1 MQGRRMGAIAGSAVG
16 RGLSGGSKG
25 PATWICIAVSRV
37 VDHGSR
43 GSEGRSSN
51 LEKAGAADLPSIPF
65 PSTMLGIVPA
75 RICKPPKAIPRQ
87 PREQTVSFLS
97 PRLGV
102 ERIDWLPAFAW
113 WHGSQHDE
121 GQERGH
127 QERNEHPRESGTAF
141 RGGDKGHKGHAGQ
154 QVDGSQGEKQND
166 FLEAEPH
173 HDLIRPT
180 LYSRATRPEKVN

>member
-37 VDHGSR
+37 VDHGCR

-75 RICKPPKAIPRQ
+75 SVCKPPKAIPRQ
-87 PREQTVSFLS
+87 PREQTVSLLP

-102 ERIDWLPAFAW
+102 ERIDRLLAFPR
-113 WHGSQHDE
+113 WHGDQRDE
-121 GQERGH
+121 GQERRH
-127 QERNEHPRESGTAF
+127 EQRNKHPCEPGTAL
-141 RGGDKGHKGHAGQ
+141 RKGDKGHQGHAGQ
-154 QVDGSQGEKQND
+154 
-166 FLEAEPH
+166 
-173 HDLIRPT
+173 
-180 LYSRATRPEKVN
+180 